1 MESYLQ
7 MINRLPLDKN
17 GKLEFVKNHI
27 KTLKKYE
34 QEEIDNRERFSDVL
48 WEIENLGNDFNMYC
62 YCFTESK
69 LQQCRHVKIQ
79 D

>member
-7 MINRLPLDKN
+7 MINRLPLDKA

-34 QEEIDNRERFSDVL
+34 QEEIDNRERFEKVL
-48 WEIENLGNDFNMYC
+48 RDIQALGNDFNMYSH
-62 YCFTESK
+62 CFIDDESG
-69 LQQCRHVKIQ
+69 Q